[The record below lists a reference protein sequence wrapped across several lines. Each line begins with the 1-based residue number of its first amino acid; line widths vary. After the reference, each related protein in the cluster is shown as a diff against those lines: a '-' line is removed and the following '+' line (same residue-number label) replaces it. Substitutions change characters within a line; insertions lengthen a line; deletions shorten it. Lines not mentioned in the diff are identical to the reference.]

1 MINYVNKFFFHT
13 DKNNFLIGRVQKNNK
28 KKKLRK
34 LSWQSNNHLK
44 H

>member
-28 KKKLRK
+28 KKNKETFMAK
-34 LSWQSNNHLK
+34 
-44 H
+44 